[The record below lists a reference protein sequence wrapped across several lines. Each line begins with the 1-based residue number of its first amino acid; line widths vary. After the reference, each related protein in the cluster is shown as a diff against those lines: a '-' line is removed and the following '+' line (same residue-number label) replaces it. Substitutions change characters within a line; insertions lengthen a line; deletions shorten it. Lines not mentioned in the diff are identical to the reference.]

1 MNSSTKVKL
10 VLAVVVSF
18 FVFQLFLFV
27 KSFPAEYNLCLRF
40 LERLQT
46 SDPFWTSFWF
56 ASELIGEVGL
66 ALRFIGAC
74 FALAFA
80 SVFAAKGQTVFSHL
94 RKAVLL
100 EGAYYVFNLP
110 FIVSLFARPN
120 TSIVNVE
127 AGLSYLL
134 QLLLVSPAFL
144 MLYTKMKTPN
154 PSAKG
159 DYYKWGAIG
168 AIGFT
173 LALWVKHFL
182 LNVYALPINLENPA
196 LTIGFLNSALTM
208 LFAGLILTIAL
219 FPIVGKK
226 RLNYNQK
233 LVGTAF
239 LLIGVYFIIYIA
251 IATVDQRYSSFL
263 SLTELWAIAFIIPGI
278 GFTAGKD

>member
-1 MNSSTKVKL
+1 M
-10 VLAVVVSF
+10 
-18 FVFQLFLFV
+18 
-27 KSFPAEYNLCLRF
+27 KSFPAEYNLYLRF

-56 ASELIGEVGL
+56 ASELIGEIGL

-80 SVFAAKGQTVFSHL
+80 SVLAAKGQTIFSHL

-134 QLLLVSPAFL
+134 QLLLVSPAFFV
-144 MLYTKMKTPN
+144 LYAKLKTPN
-154 PSAKG
+154 PGANG

-182 LNVYALPINLENPA
+182 LNVYALPISLENPVLA
-196 LTIGFLNSALTM
+196 IGLLNSALTM
-208 LFAGLILTIAL
+208 LFAGVILTIAL
-219 FPIVGKK
+219 FPKVWKK
-226 RLNYNQK
+226 TLNYNQK
-233 LVGTAF
+233 LLGTAF
-239 LLIGVYFIIYIA
+239 LLIGVYFTIYIA
-251 IATVDQRYSSFL
+251 IATVNQRYSSFL

-278 GFTAGKD
+278 DLTAGKD